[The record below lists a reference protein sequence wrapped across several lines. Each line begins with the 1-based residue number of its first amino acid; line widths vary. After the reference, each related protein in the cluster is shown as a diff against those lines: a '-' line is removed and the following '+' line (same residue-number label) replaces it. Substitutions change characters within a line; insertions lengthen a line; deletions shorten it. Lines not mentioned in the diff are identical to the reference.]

1 MKCFENINSGVD
13 ELPLSLFKVGFEMI
27 CVTVA
32 TCPEESV
39 EVNVD
44 VNADGAVDVVRPSV
58 VIVIN
63 DVLERVILEQ
73 DIIELASLLN

>member
-1 MKCFENINSGVD
+1 M
-13 ELPLSLFKVGFEMI
+13 
-27 CVTVA
+27 A

-73 DIIELASLLN
+73 DIIELAFLLN